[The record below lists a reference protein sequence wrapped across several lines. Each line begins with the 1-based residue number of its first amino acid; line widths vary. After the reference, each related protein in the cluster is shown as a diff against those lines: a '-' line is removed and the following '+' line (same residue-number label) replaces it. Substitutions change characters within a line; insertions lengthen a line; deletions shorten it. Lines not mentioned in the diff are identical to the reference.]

1 MGTLFDD
8 YLKELRKVQT
18 LSASQ
23 ERGLWG
29 RYKMMGDL
37 RARRRLIEAYQP
49 LVFKTV
55 MALRLPP
62 AVLMDMIQ
70 EGTVGLIEAVERFD
84 PARGFRFSTF
94 AAYRIRGSVLNAL
107 RRERSGMVSLE
118 QELMAQPDMSI
129 ATRIPDPLAQEALTA
144 VENRVFLAQVI
155 EVIGRLPPRERAI
168 LHAFFLESREPQAV
182 AREMRIS
189 VSHMYRLQKQA
200 IARVREI
207 LFPSPSPGPQ
217 RV

>member
-1 MGTLFDD
+1 VFDD

-18 LSASQ
+18 LTAPQ
-23 ERGLWG
+23 ERALWE
-29 RYKMMGDL
+29 RYKVGGDL

-55 MALRLPP
+55 MALRLPL

-94 AAYRIRGSVLNAL
+94 ATYRIRGSVLNAL
-107 RRERSGMVSLE
+107 RREKGGVVSLE
-118 QELMAQPDMSI
+118 QELMAQTDLPI
-129 ATRIPDPLAQEALTA
+129 ATRLGDPGALEALGA
-144 VENRVFLAQVI
+144 VEDAVFLEQVVEAI
-155 EVIGRLPPRERAI
+155 ALLPPRERAI
-168 LHAFFLESREPQAV
+168 LHAFFFESKEPQVV

-217 RV
+217 QV

>member
-1 MGTLFDD
+1 MFDD
-8 YLKELRKVQT
+8 YLKELRKVRT
-18 LSASQ
+18 LTAPQ
-23 ERGLWG
+23 ERRLWE
-29 RYKMMGDL
+29 RYKLRGDL

-94 AAYRIRGSVLNAL
+94 ATYRIRGNVLNAL
-107 RRERSGMVSLE
+107 RREKGGVLSLE
-118 QELMAQPDMSI
+118 QELMAHTDLPV
-129 ATRIPDPLAQEALTA
+129 ATRLADPAALEALGA
-144 VENRVFLAQVI
+144 VEDGVFLEQVLQA
-155 EVIGRLPPRERAI
+155 IGRLPARERAI
-168 LHAFFLESREPQAV
+168 LYAFFFESKEPQVV
-182 AREMRIS
+182 AQEMQIS

-207 LFPSPSPGPQ
+207 LFPPPSPGPQ
-217 RV
+217 QV